1 MFVKDEL
8 PQLMWVVARLFGLRR
23 GTPPK
28 VARPVTADLS
38 THIPSQIAKEFGW
51 VPRLAKVEPGE

>member
-1 MFVKDEL
+1 VFVKDEL
-8 PQLMWVVARLFGLRR
+8 PQLMWVVARLVGLRR
-23 GTPPK
+23 STPPQ
-28 VARPVTADLS
+28 VARPVTAVS

>member
-1 MFVKDEL
+1 VFVKDEL
-8 PQLMWVVARLFGLRR
+8 PQLMWVVARLVGLRR
-23 GTPPK
+23 STPPQ

-38 THIPSQIAKEFGW
+38 THILSLIAKEFGW